1 MGGGGDE
8 FCAMHAG
15 FVTSVRP
22 AVQLIAS
29 SLELKLLEFCSGI
42 FIYMK
47 VYICSELV
55 CVSSMP
61 N

>member
-1 MGGGGDE
+1 MGGGEGCGGDE

-29 SLELKLLEFCSGI
+29 SLELNQMLDLLKI
-42 FIYMK
+42 
-47 VYICSELV
+47 
-55 CVSSMP
+55 
-61 N
+61 